1 MTDGNECEPL
11 DAKEHV
17 VGHEADMRPD
27 RLLSTVLYFVN
38 AEQDSDDFFKLLLVL
53 LYYPVLRVSKFHD
66 ISKNPNAI
74 FKRSPEQISDLPG
87 YTTQIQQPVAT

>member
-38 AEQDSDDFFKLLLVL
+38 AEQDSDDFFKLLIVSLC
-53 LYYPVLRVSKFHD
+53 YPVL
-66 ISKNPNAI
+66 
-74 FKRSPEQISDLPG
+74 Q
-87 YTTQIQQPVAT
+87 